1 MITYRFWVLQ
11 LALGIAL
18 NLSPVSCGVHYHRY
32 FLSDYMRQHRHKTQ
46 QDYLPL
52 PRPTYAKT
60 EQEMNTTEPM
70 VSMLGGQIR
79 TRLHDILVRIY
90 HDNNYICMGTL
101 LTQQVVLTAATCFR
115 NKEVSGLSVK
125 TSDNKMRPLYDRL
138 DDALEIDKEGTIK
151 LLALKQPIKQR
162 QDKIAKL
169 CTYPLNPE
177 MGVELPT
184 YIRSARKVRNQV
196 TRVMR
201 LTDCQN
207 MLGDKN
213 SNMLKDSMFCV
224 RNKKISKTCQET
236 FGAPILHDGEICGVN
251 LLGHNCPQAIGFDT
265 YATVMSKADFIK
277 EKVKSIKLLK
287 IEDAIH

>member
-1 MITYRFWVLQ
+1 MITYRFWMLQ

-18 NLSPVSCGVHYHRY
+18 NLGPVSCGMHYHRY
-32 FLSDYMRQHRHKTQ
+32 FLSDYKRQHRHKTQ

-60 EQEMNTTEPM
+60 EQEMNATEPM
-70 VSMLGGQIR
+70 VSMLRGKTK

-101 LTQQVVLTAATCFR
+101 LTKQVVLTAATCFR

-138 DDALEIDKEGTIK
+138 DEALEIDKEGAIK
-151 LLALKQPIKQR
+151 LLALKSPIKQR
-162 QDKIAKL
+162 EHKTAKL
-169 CTYPLNPE
+169 CTYPLNP
-177 MGVELPT
+177 GTAVELPT
-184 YIRSARKVRNQV
+184 YIRSTRKVHSQV
-196 TRVMR
+196 THVMR
-201 LTDCQN
+201 LSECQK
-207 MLGDKN
+207 MIGDKN

-224 RNKKISKTCQET
+224 RNKKLSKTCQET
-236 FGAPILHDGEICGVN
+236 FGAPILYDGEICGVN

-277 EKVKSIKLLK
+277 ETVKTIKFLK